1 MGEEEKISE
10 RVGKLLHKFIIW
22 GGHNSILLFDTTEIG
37 SKSLD
42 FVQIA
47 ESFFKSLGANGIN
60 MKRGFGEI
68 KKMLPEYKEL
78 EVSEILT
85 KCAMTLMT
93 KVGGAS
99 GPLYGTAFMKAGTAL
114 KGKDENEILNN
125 SVLCNAL
132 NEAVT
137 GIKERGKAEKGDKTM
152 IDVLI
157 PALEEFSAAQET
169 ESKKE
174 ILKRMVKKARE
185 ALEYTKTIPAKK
197 GRASYLG
204 ERSIGTED
212 PGAYSSYLILKSI
225 SENL

>member
-1 MGEEEKISE
+1 MNNLTEKFLELLDKAADEIIENEEFLTDLDRKIGDSD
-10 RVGKLLHKFIIW
+10 H
-22 GGHNSILLFDTTEIG
+22 
-37 SKSLD
+37 
-42 FVQIA
+42 
-47 ESFFKSLGANGIN
+47 GIN

-157 PALEEFSAAQET
+157 PVLEEFSAAQET